1 MDAVSARAIGG
12 CVKERENQNENVLT
26 PGQAGAQ
33 QCCAPTR
40 ARRRGRVAAQSGFGM
55 LEATIA
61 SVVLVVGLVGLAALF
76 SQSLT
81 FLQYTREDL
90 IAKQKAREALESVYS
105 ARNDGAIGFTGIQN
119 ASSGG
124 IFVDGFQ
131 PLFLPGA
138 NGIVGS
144 NTQTTILD
152 RQILPGPDGI
162 VGTADDQIIPLVNM
176 QRQILIQPLIDSTGN
191 VSPDVRQITVT
202 VQVTSPGRAARNY
215 TVTGYISRFQ

>member
-1 MDAVSARAIGG
+1 MIGRSL
-12 CVKERENQNENVLT
+12 VPRRHR
-26 PGQAGAQ
+26 
-33 QCCAPTR
+33 TR
-40 ARRRGRVAAQSGFGM
+40 TWVQGFGM
-55 LEATIA
+55 LEATVAAVI
-61 SVVLVVGLVGLAALF
+61 LVIGLVGLAGLF

-105 ARNDGAIGFTGIQN
+105 ARNDATIGFAKIQN
-119 ASSGG
+119 VSNGG
-124 IFVDGFQ
+124 IFVDGFI
-131 PLFLPGA
+131 PLFLAGA
-138 NGIVGS
+138 DGVIGS
-144 NTQTTILD
+144 NAQTTILD

>member
-1 MDAVSARAIGG
+1 VSA
-12 CVKERENQNENVLT
+12 
-26 PGQAGAQ
+26 
-33 QCCAPTR
+33 
-40 ARRRGRVAAQSGFGM
+40 ARGKRITAKSGFGM
-55 LEATIA
+55 LEATVAAVI
-61 SVVLVVGLVGLAALF
+61 LVIGLVGLAGLF

-105 ARNDGAIGFTGIQN
+105 ARNDGTIGFAGIQN
-119 ASSGG
+119 VSNGG

-138 NGIVGS
+138 NGIIGS

-162 VGTADDQIIPLVNM
+162 VGTADDVIIPLVNM

-202 VQVTSPGRAARNY
+202 VQVTSQGRAARNY

>member
-1 MDAVSARAIGG
+1 MSNRLFRQ
-12 CVKERENQNENVLT
+12 KRHL
-26 PGQAGAQ
+26 
-33 QCCAPTR
+33 
-40 ARRRGRVAAQSGFGM
+40 GRNSSKAGFGM
-55 LEATIA
+55 LEATVA
-61 SVVLVVGLVGLAALF
+61 SVILVIGLVGLAGLF

-105 ARNDGAIGFTGIQN
+105 ARNDATIGFAGIQN
-119 ASSGG
+119 VSNGG
-124 IFVDGFQ
+124 IFIDGFN
-131 PLFLPGA
+131 PMFLAGT
-138 NGIVGS
+138 NGIVG
-144 NTQTTILD
+144 TTGQTTILD

-162 VGTADDQIIPLVNM
+162 VGTADDEVIPLVNM

-202 VQVTSPGRAARNY
+202 VQVTSQGRPARNY